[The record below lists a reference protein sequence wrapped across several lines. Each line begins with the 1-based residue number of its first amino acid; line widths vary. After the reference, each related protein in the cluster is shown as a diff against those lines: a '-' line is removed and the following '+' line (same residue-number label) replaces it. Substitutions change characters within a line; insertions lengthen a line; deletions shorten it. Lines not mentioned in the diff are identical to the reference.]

1 MAGPKIPD
9 RIRSLTPYKPGRPIE
24 EVERELGLRGTIKL
38 ASNEN
43 PLGPSP
49 KALIAMREACANA
62 HRYPEGGAV
71 VLAQRL
77 AAKLDVPADRLTF
90 GNGSNELIDLLI
102 RLLARPG
109 DEVVM
114 SADAFVV
121 YRLVTHAVGARARRI
136 PARGFHHDL
145 DAMADAVGPATK
157 IVFVASPNNPTGTIV
172 DTDAWSRF
180 LERVPANVLIAV
192 DQAYREYV
200 DDPAYADALDDAR
213 GRPNVVVLR
222 TFSKIYGLAGLR
234 IGYGISPREIA
245 DALARLRQ
253 PFNVNGIAQAGA
265 LAALDDDDHVER
277 ARALVIAAR
286 ARWTHA
292 LDALGLRHVPTQAN
306 FVLVEVGD
314 GAAVT
319 QALLE
324 RGVIVRPMNGYEM
337 PTMIRITFGTPA
349 EDERCLAALAEV
361 TRKRK
366 P

>member
-1 MAGPKIPD
+1 MKPVVP
-9 RIRSLTPYKPGRPIE
+9 SNVLELEPYKPGRPIE
-24 EVERELGLRGTIKL
+24 EVERELGLRDTIKL

-49 KALIAMREACANA
+49 KALAAMYHACANV
-62 HRYPEGGAV
+62 HRYPEGAAV
-71 VLAQRL
+71 VLAERL
-77 AAKLDVPADRLTF
+77 AAKLGVSTDRLTF

-102 RLLARPG
+102 RLMARPG

-121 YRLVTHAVGARARRI
+121 YRLVTQAVGARARRV
-136 PARGFHHDL
+136 PARDFRHDL

-172 DTDAWSRF
+172 NTDEWPRF
-180 LERVPANVLIAV
+180 VERVPANVLIVV

-200 DDPAYADALDDAR
+200 DDPGYADALDDAR
-213 GRPNVVVLR
+213 RRANVVVLR

-245 DALARLRQ
+245 DALARFRQ
-253 PFNVNGIAQAGA
+253 PFNVNSVAQAAA
-265 LAALDDDDHVER
+265 LAALDDDEHVAR
-277 ARALVIAAR
+277 ARALVVAAR
-286 ARWTHA
+286 TRWTHA

-324 RGVIVRPMNGYEM
+324 RGVIVRPMNAYEM
-337 PTMIRITFGTPA
+337 PSMIRITFGTPA
-349 EDERCLAALAEV
+349 EDERCLAALADV
-361 TRKRK
+361 MGKK
-366 P
+366 S